1 MKTKTPRYPHVN
13 VRLVGADGNAFAIL
27 GRTRRALQQGGV
39 SHDVVNRFIKDAMS
53 SNYDHLL
60 RTVMDWVHTD
70 GEEE

>member
-1 MKTKTPRYPHVN
+1 
-13 VRLVGADGNAFAIL
+13 
-27 GRTRRALQQGGV
+27 LQQGGV

-60 RTVMDWVHTD
+60 RTVMDWVHVD